1 MMQMIMRPQPFD
13 LRQWHVA
20 LQKLPTLLAGTS
32 VGSTKSGASVAH
44 RLVLAS
50 PVYTKWDC
58 LANCSC
64 GSYCGAALAAQ
75 TLVKFMATDKALS
88 SCSKSVTIIGQA
100 FEHVTAFADVLK
112 VSDYL
117 WMLKKNIHPESQG

>member
-1 MMQMIMRPQPFD
+1 
-13 LRQWHVA
+13 VG
-20 LQKLPTLLAGTS
+20 LLC
-32 VGSTKSGASVAH
+32 
-44 RLVLAS
+44 
-50 PVYTKWDC
+50 D
-58 LANCSC
+58 CSC

-75 TLVKFMATDKALS
+75 TLVNFLATDKALS

-117 WMLKKNIHPESQG
+117 WMLKITSIQSPRVDYMFLCSLFDVASLR